1 MKSFK
6 FKIFGNEY
14 SVKVKEIEAQTIILE
29 VNGSEYTVEME
40 KEVKASKTPVLV
52 RSQPKTISPPIEN
65 TLATKTSTRKLTAPL
80 PGVILDIQIEVG
92 ATVKAGQTLIVME
105 AMKMENNILA
115 EHSGVVKSLMVRKG
129 DTVLQGDL
137 LLEIE

>member
-14 SVKVKEIEAQTIILE
+14 IVNIKEAEGQTIKLE
-29 VNGSEYTVEME
+29 VNGSEYVVDME
-40 KEVKASKTPVLV
+40 KEVKSTKTPTLV
-52 RSQPKTISPPIEN
+52 RSQPKTVAAPAQN
-65 TLATKTSTRKLTAPL
+65 TLAAKTSTRKITAPL
-80 PGVILDIQIEVG
+80 PGVILELR
-92 ATVKAGQTLIVME
+92 VKEGDQVKTGDLLLIME

-115 EHSGVVKSLMVRKG
+115 EHTGVVKDIKVHKG

-137 LLEIE
+137 MIEIE

>member
-14 SVKVKEIEAQTIILE
+14 SVKIKEIEAQTIILE

-40 KEVKASKTPVLV
+40 KEVKASKTPILV
-52 RSQPKTISPPIEN
+52 RSQPKDIGLPTEN
-65 TLATKTSTRKLTAPL
+65 TLATKSSIRKLTAPL
-80 PGVILDIQIEVG
+80 PGIIMDILIEEG
-92 ATVKAGQTLIVME
+92 TQVKAGQTLLVME

-115 EHSGVVKSLMVRKG
+115 EHSGVIKTLHVKKG
-129 DTVLQGDL
+129 DTVLQGDPL
-137 LLEIE
+137 IEIE